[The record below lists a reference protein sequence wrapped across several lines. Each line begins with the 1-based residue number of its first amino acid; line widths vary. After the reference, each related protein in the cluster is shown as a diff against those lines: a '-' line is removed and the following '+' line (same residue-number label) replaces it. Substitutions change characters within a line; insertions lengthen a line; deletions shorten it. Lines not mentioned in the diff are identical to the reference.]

1 MNRND
6 ELMHYGVL
14 GMKWGQRRARKNYEK
29 AATYR
34 MYAKENNPKNN
45 IGSRTQKELAKQKKQ
60 NADSLAKAKK
70 YEAKAKRI
78 EGYHTSMAGGKK
90 AYNYTKNQSTG
101 KAIAK
106 SMLLGT
112 YGAHKYNQARA
123 KGDSRLKA
131 GVKGTAAGYLNGL
144 TVGAASV
151 VEPRMNS
158 SMSRNMARGMTS
170 VARNSVK
177 KKRNR

>member
-29 AATYR
+29 ADQARKAGNTAAAT
-34 MYAKENNPKNN
+34 
-45 IGSRTQKELAKQKKQ
+45 
-60 NADSLAKAKK
+60 K
-70 YEAKAKRI
+70 YGNRAKRI